1 MNITLIDIG
10 NIANDGTG
18 DDLRTAFQKVNE
30 NFVELETSVDASTVA
45 ANIGG
50 GVGIFKQKV
59 ENTLQFRSLET
70 DDKLSVTTVGDKVVI
85 STNFQNKNIA
95 VGSLNATGSVSA
107 TSMTATMFNGS
118 VNGNLMGRV
127 YPLAPDYIIGAGSI
141 DGVRPAPN
149 SFYLLADQTS
159 NSSTVIL
166 KKAYKNSQG
175 QIIPSNEVPTIGRFI
190 RSPGAIDVK
199 INSVVVNVSTY
210 TLGLASAF
218 SVVSGRNYTISEEY
232 LPGRVDGVSVRDLNN
247 TINTFDFG
255 TLDNQYTSAFQYLLS
270 RVGLDLGTIIS
281 PTDLSIDAGTL

>member
-18 DDLRTAFQKVNE
+18 DDLRTAYEKVNE

-45 ANIGG
+45 ANVGD
-50 GVGIFKQKV
+50 GVGVFKQKV
-59 ENTLQFRSLET
+59 QNTLQFKSLGT
-70 DDKLSVTTVGDKVVI
+70 DDKLSVTAVGDKIVV
-85 STNFQNKNIA
+85 STNFQNKNIT

-127 YPLAPDYIIGAGSI
+127 YPLAPAYLIGAGSI
-141 DGVRPAPN
+141 VGVQPNPGNPNYQPA
-149 SFYLLADQTS
+149 
-159 NSSTVIL
+159 
-166 KKAYKNSQG
+166 
-175 QIIPSNEVPTIGRFI
+175 
-190 RSPGAIDVK
+190 
-199 INSVVVNVSTY
+199 
-210 TLGLASAF
+210 
-218 SVVSGRNYTISEEY
+218 
-232 LPGRVDGVSVRDLNN
+232 RVDGVSVRDLNN